1 MKLSK
6 DELITLSRLLDEA
19 WELPAEGREAWLES
33 LVEPLRALRPRLR
46 ELLARQASVETDDFL
61 DTLPKFTLAADAAEQ
76 AQPAESVLEGQI
88 VGPYRLLREIG
99 RGGMSTVWLATRTDG
114 LIGRPVALK
123 LPHRNLHLRGQ
134 FAERFA
140 RERDILAALTHPNIA
155 RLYDAGISA
164 EGQPYLAM
172 EYVEG
177 ASLIEYCDSH
187 RLTIRERVVV
197 LLQVL
202 AAIQYAH
209 AHLVIHRDLKPS
221 NILVTATGHV
231 QLLDFGIA
239 KLLTDGEAKETAL
252 TQIGGRALTPD
263 YASPEQITGRPL
275 SIASDV
281 YSLGVV
287 LFELLTGERP
297 YRLKRRSRAALEDA
311 ILSDDA
317 VRPSL
322 VVKSRP
328 QSEARSTAA
337 KRLAAQLRGD
347 LDTIVLKAL
356 KKEAGERYPTADAFK
371 QDLDRF
377 LAGYAVLARPDSGLY
392 RLRKFLGRNRL
403 AAASGATVLL
413 ALGVGVGAALWQAS
427 VAREQARIARNETR
441 TSETVQAFM
450 EDLFKANTVRQPNP
464 AKARLTTARELLDAG
479 TQKIDTGLHDAPAA
493 KYRVLRTLAQMYNG
507 LDLPKV
513 ATELGRQRVALARS
527 LYGAGTPELV
537 DALVDLGDTANSAD
551 SVEEAG
557 KALGEAEQILDG
569 ARDFSS
575 TARGRA
581 EVQLAYQMSNIA
593 PAQAL
598 EHVDRG
604 IRILRNHP
612 PSRDLLFGL
621 FCKGNLSYDA
631 YDLRSAKAAALDA
644 VRVAALLKEQ
654 ANGLLS
660 QINSQLGSAQATL
673 EELPGAEVSLRA
685 GVDAARRYYGDD
697 TLDTVESLRDL
708 GKFLIATSRIGDGL
722 RVLEPARSVANKI
735 GTTDE
740 TSMIPALAL
749 ETVARGL
756 NQSGR
761 IEEALDVIRAA
772 VAMRHGREPVA
783 WLDGPLAVRTA
794 AGLTEI
800 GHYREA
806 TELLHKADETLR
818 QTGDPHAPLPN
829 DFLSVQAEL
838 LLAQGHADEA
848 AQSFAAYRT
857 EVTESGAVSRSLLE
871 KRVTGAEIALAR
883 NDAEKAIAQAGE
895 VRALVTGSA
904 NRPYLGIWEARAALV
919 EGEALLRR
927 KRPSDALPLLQGA
940 NQLSSNLFDPQR
952 SPFLAGVKVALA
964 NCLLDLGRTGQAR
977 TKADEARRIHATHP
991 ELGEHYVRP
1000 LRELEARLK
1009 YSVRPPRLSRIHG

>member
-6 DELITLSRLLDEA
+6 EELITLSRLLDEA

-33 LVEPLRALRPRLR
+33 LVEPHRALRPRLR
-46 ELLARQASVETDDFL
+46 ELLARQARVDTDDFL
-61 DTLPKFTLAADAAEQ
+61 GTLPKFTLVDAAEQ
-76 AQPAESVLEGQI
+76 EQSVANVLGGEI

-99 RGGMSTVWLATRTDG
+99 RGGMSTVWLATRTDEQ
-114 LIGRPVALK
+114 IKRSVALK
-123 LPHRNLHLRGQ
+123 LPHVHLNRGQ

-177 ASLIEYCDSH
+177 VSLVEYCDCH
-187 RLTIRERVVV
+187 RLAIRERVAV

-202 AAIQYAH
+202 SAVQYAH

-221 NILVTATGHV
+221 NILVSTTGHV

-263 YASPEQITGRPL
+263 YASPEQITGQPL

-297 YRLKRRSRAALEDA
+297 YRPKRKSRAALEDA
-311 ILSDDA
+311 ILGDDA
-317 VRPSL
+317 PRPSL
-322 VVKSRP
+322 IVKSGP
-328 QSEARSTAA
+328 QAAARSTAA
-337 KRLAAQLRGD
+337 KGLAAQLRGD

-356 KKEAGERYPTADAFK
+356 RKDASERYPTADAFK
-371 QDLDRF
+371 RDLDCF
-377 LAGYAVLARPDSGLY
+377 LSGYAVLARPDSGLY

-413 ALGVGVGAALWQAS
+413 ALGVGAGAALWQAN
-427 VAREQARIARNETR
+427 VAREHARLARNEAR
-441 TSETVQAFM
+441 TSEIVQAFM
-450 EDLFKANTVRQPNP
+450 EDLFKANTVQQPNP
-464 AKARLTTARELLDAG
+464 GKARLTTARELLDAG
-479 TQKIDTGLHDAPAA
+479 AQKIATGLQDAPAA

-527 LYGAGTPELV
+527 TYGAGTPELV
-537 DALVDLGDTANSAD
+537 EALLDLGETANSAD
-551 SVEEAG
+551 MVEDAG

-569 ARDFSS
+569 TRDFSS
-575 TARGRA
+575 ITRGRA
-581 EVQLAYQMSNIA
+581 EVELAYQMSNTA
-593 PAQAL
+593 PVQAL

-604 IRILRNHP
+604 IRILRNYP
-612 PSRDLLFGL
+612 PSRDLAFGL
-621 FCKGNLSYDA
+621 FCKATLGFDA
-631 YDLRSAKAAALDA
+631 YDMNSAKTASQDAL
-644 VRVAALLKEQ
+644 RVAAGLKEQ
-654 ANGLLS
+654 VNGLKS
-660 QINSQLGSAQATL
+660 QINSELGSAMSAL

-685 GVDAARRYYGDD
+685 GVEAAHRYYGED
-697 TLDTVESLRDL
+697 TLDAVESLRDL
-708 GKFLIATSRIGDGL
+708 GKFLIATSRINAGL
-722 RVLEPARSVANKI
+722 RALEPARSVAIKI
-735 GTTDE
+735 GATDE
-740 TSMIPALAL
+740 SSAIPALAL
-749 ETVARGL
+749 ELIARGL
-756 NQSGR
+756 NQYGR
-761 IEEALDVIRAA
+761 IEEGLDTIKVAMAIRQGREA
-772 VAMRHGREPVA
+772 VAWV
-783 WLDGPLAVRTA
+783 DVRLEVQTA
-794 AGLTEI
+794 AGLTET

-806 TELLHKADETLR
+806 TELLNKAAQTLHR
-818 QTGDPHAPLPN
+818 SGDPHAPLPN
-829 DFLSVQAEL
+829 DFLAVKAEL

-848 AQSFAAYRT
+848 AQSIAAFRT
-857 EVTESGAVSRSLLE
+857 VVPESGAVSRTVLE
-871 KRVTGAEIALAR
+871 QKVTEAEIFLAR
-883 NDAEKAIAQAGE
+883 GDAEKAAVQSVE

-919 EGEALLRR
+919 EGESLIRR
-927 KRPSDALPLLQGA
+927 KQPADALPLLQGA
-940 NQLSSNLFDPQR
+940 NQISSNIFDPQR
-952 SPFLAGVKVALA
+952 SPFLAGVKIALA

-977 TKADEARRIHATHP
+977 TEAGDARRIQATHP
-991 ELGEHYVRP
+991 ELGEHYRRP
-1000 LRELEARLK
+1000 LRELEARLR
-1009 YSVRPPRLSRIHG
+1009 YSAQLLKPMVR